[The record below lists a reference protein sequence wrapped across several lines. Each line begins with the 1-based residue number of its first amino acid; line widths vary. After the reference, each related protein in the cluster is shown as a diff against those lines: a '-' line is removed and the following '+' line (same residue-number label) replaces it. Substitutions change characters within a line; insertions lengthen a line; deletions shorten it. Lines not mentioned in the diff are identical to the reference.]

1 MKHALHLST
10 LAEARQDLTHA
21 LAWLQRSHEQCT
33 VLRPKQ
39 DLLAEDYDAFEALTS
54 RFARVSD
61 ILLQKFFRALDV
73 VELSSGGTLL
83 DVLLRAEKRGLV
95 ASADDFLEIRELR
108 NEISHEYAMDDL
120 RELFWDVLDKTPD
133 LIKAVTTSLAYADNR
148 YPATKASVA
157 DTEAPNA

>member
-1 MKHALHLST
+1 MKHALHLNM

-21 LAWLQRSHEQCT
+21 LAWLQRSHEQCMA
-33 VLRPKQ
+33 LRQKQ
-39 DLLAEDYDAFEALTS
+39 ELLAEDYDAFEALTS

-95 ASADDFLEIRELR
+95 ASADEFLEIRELR

-133 LIKAVTTSLAYADNR
+133 LIKAVTTSLAYADKR
-148 YPATKASVA
+148 YLAAEGDMQK
-157 DTEAPNA
+157 ENAPCA

>member
-1 MKHALHLST
+1 MKHALHLNM
-10 LAEARQDLTHA
+10 LAEARQDLVHA

-33 VLRPKQ
+33 PLRRKQ
-39 DLLAEDYDAFEALTS
+39 ELLAEDYDAFEALTS

-95 ASADDFLEIRELR
+95 ESADDFLEILELR

-120 RELFWDVLDKTPD
+120 RELFWDVLDKTPY
-133 LIKAVTTSLAYADNR
+133 LIEAVAVATTYADKR
-148 YPATKASVA
+148 YLAAKDSGGWHR
-157 DTEAPNA
+157 ESL

>member
-1 MKHALHLST
+1 MKHALHLNM
-10 LAEARQDLTHA
+10 LAEAREDLVHA

-33 VLRPKQ
+33 ALRQKQ
-39 DLLAEDYDAFEALTS
+39 ELLAEDYDAFEALTS

-95 ASADDFLEIRELR
+95 ESADDFLEIRELR

-120 RELFWDVLDKTPD
+120 QELFWDVLDKTPY
-133 LIKAVTTSLAYADNR
+133 LIEAVTVATTYADKR
-148 YPATKASVA
+148 YLATKDSGGWHR
-157 DTEAPNA
+157 ESL

>member
-1 MKHALHLST
+1 MKHALHLNM
-10 LAEARQDLTHA
+10 LAEARQDLVHA

-33 VLRPKQ
+33 ALRQKQ
-39 DLLAEDYDAFEALTS
+39 ELLAEDYDAFEALTS

-95 ASADDFLEIRELR
+95 ESADDFLEIRELR

-133 LIKAVTTSLAYADNR
+133 LMEAVTVSMTYADKR
-148 YPATKASVA
+148 YLATKVSEA
-157 DTEAPNA
+157 DTKATNV